1 MTASRRY
8 PSSTDVARLAGVS
21 QSAVSRA
28 FSEGKSVSA
37 ETSRKVF
44 AAAKKL
50 GYRPNMLPR
59 ILRQHRSNLVAI
71 VTSGTAN
78 PFYATALQ
86 SFTRALQ
93 ATGYQVLLVQVD
105 DDHSLDG
112 VVPRLA
118 SYRVDAIVSALP
130 VLSKASARA
139 LADVRVPTIS
149 FNTPVRNRWVAA
161 VCSDGAGGAASVA
174 TLFLARGA
182 RRFGFI
188 AGSAGS
194 HASLERLRGYRETL
208 SAHGIADVALAGG
221 DYTYEGGYA
230 ATLAL
235 ARGGAV
241 PDALFCANDLMAIG
255 ALDALR
261 HELGLRVPG
270 DVMVAGFDDVPE
282 ASWKAYDL
290 TTVLQDGEAMVAEA
304 VAVLQRM
311 IAAPDSKGGILR
323 TVPGRLIERATTRRT
338 PPEPPGPAG
347 RRGRGKA
354 PP

>member
-50 GYRPNMLPR
+50 GYSPNLLPR
-59 ILRQHRSNLVAI
+59 ILTQHRSNLVAI

-78 PFYATALQ
+78 PFYAVALQ

-93 ATGYQVLLVQVD
+93 AHGYQVLLVQVD

-130 VLSKASARA
+130 VLSKAVAKA

-161 VCSDGAGGAASVA
+161 VCSDGAAGAAAVA
-174 TLFLARGA
+174 DLFLARGA
-182 RRFGFI
+182 RRCGFI
-188 AGSAGS
+188 AGSEGS
-194 HASLERLRGYRETL
+194 HASSERLRGYRDAL
-208 SAHGIADVALAGG
+208 RKGRVRDVAEARG
-221 DYTYEGGYA
+221 DFTYEGGYA
-230 ATLAL
+230 AVLDL
-235 ARGGAV
+235 ARRGLL

-261 HELGLRVPG
+261 RGLGLRVPE
-270 DVMVAGFDDVPE
+270 DVLIAGFDDVPE

-290 TTVLQDGEAMVAEA
+290 TTVLQDGPAMVAEA
-304 VAVLQRM
+304 VTVLQQM
-311 IAAPDSKGGILR
+311 IAARQPSGGILR
-323 TVPGRLIERATTRRT
+323 TVPVRLIERGTTAR
-338 PPEPPGPAG
+338 PPP
-347 RRGRGKA
+347 A
-354 PP
+354 PPSPSRRRRRA

>member
-1 MTASRRY
+1 MATMTVSRRY

-28 FSEGKSVSA
+28 FSEGKSVSE

-50 GYRPNMLPR
+50 GYRPNVLPR
-59 ILRQHRSNLVAI
+59 ILKQHRSNLVAI

-86 SFTRALQ
+86 FFTRDLQ

-130 VLSKASARA
+130 VLSKAAAKA

-161 VCSDGAGGAASVA
+161 VCSDGAGGAAEVA
-174 TLFLARGA
+174 ELFLARGA
-182 RRFGFI
+182 KRFGFI
-188 AGSAGS
+188 AGAEGS
-194 HASLERLRGYRETL
+194 HASSERLRGYQDALGCAGVE
-208 SAHGIADVALAGG
+208 DVSVAAG

-230 ATLAL
+230 AAL
-235 ARGGAV
+235 ELKRGGAM

-261 HELGLRVPG
+261 HELRLRVPD

-282 ASWKAYDL
+282 ASWRAYDL
-290 TTVLQDGEAMVAEA
+290 TTVLQDGPAMVAEA
-304 VAVLQRM
+304 VTILRQM
-311 IAAPDSKGGILR
+311 IAAPQSKGGILR

-338 PPEPPGPAG
+338 G
-347 RRGRGKA
+347 RTKG
-354 PP
+354 